1 MARTK
6 QEVRNWLDSQVGKK
20 VNSKA
25 GIYNGQCVSLIKA
38 LMEYLG
44 VPDPYKARGNAK
56 DVGDTLLREGIAKN
70 GDGWLRVVV
79 NRDMGRIDGVT
90 YGHIWIDLANEANY
104 EQNGAKALHTTKG
117 TRPYSQRQQVV
128 NLDKYIKADP
138 KPAKKSNEA
147 IADEVIGGKW
157 GNGDDRKKN
166 LKKAGYD
173 PAVIQ
178 KIVNAKLS
186 KPAPARKSNE
196 EIAKEVLAGKWGNG
210 DERKARLTK
219 AGYDYGAIQGIVNSK
234 ANSAVYYTV
243 KAGDN
248 LTHIAARYGTTWQAI
263 ARLNGIKNPNVIHAG
278 QKLRIK

>member
-1 MARTK
+1 MAKTK
-6 QEVRNWLDSQVGKK
+6 AEIRKWLDSQVGKK

-38 LMEYLG
+38 LLEFVG
-44 VPDPYKARGNAK
+44 APDPYKARGNAK

-79 NRDMGRIDGVT
+79 NRGMGVIGGVT
-90 YGHIWIDLANEANY
+90 YGHIWIDLANETNY

-117 TRPYSQRQQVV
+117 TRPYSQRGQVV
-128 NLDKYIKADP
+128 NLDKYVKADP
-138 KPAKKSNEA
+138 KPA
-147 IADEVIGGKW
+147 
-157 GNGDDRKKN
+157 
-166 LKKAGYD
+166 
-173 PAVIQ
+173 PA
-178 KIVNAKLS
+178 K
-186 KPAPARKSNE
+186 KSNE

-219 AGYDYGAIQGIVNSK
+219 AGYNYSAIQGIINSR
-234 ANSAVYYTV
+234 ANSAIYYTV